1 MIDKKKL
8 KETYKNTVPP
18 KGIFSIK
25 NNKTGKTFLG
35 GSLNLHGVL
44 DKNKFLLEMDSH
56 KNEALQKDWNAFGG
70 DSFTFEILETLKLN
84 SDPRYNYDEDLKILE
99 MLWIEK
105 FQPFAEKC
113 YNRNENI
120 RTV

>member
-8 KETYKNTVPP
+8 KEDYKNMIPA

-25 NNKTGKTFLG
+25 NNKNGKTFLG
-35 GSLNLHGVL
+35 SSLNLHGVL
-44 DKNKFLLEMDSH
+44 NKNKFILKMGSH
-56 KNEALQKDWNAFGG
+56 KNERLQKDWNVFGEE
-70 DSFTFEILETLKLN
+70 SFTFEILETLAIKEDTN
-84 SDPRYNYDEDLKILE
+84 YNYDEDLKILE
-99 MLWIEK
+99 MIWVEK
-105 FQPFAEKC
+105 YKPFAEKC